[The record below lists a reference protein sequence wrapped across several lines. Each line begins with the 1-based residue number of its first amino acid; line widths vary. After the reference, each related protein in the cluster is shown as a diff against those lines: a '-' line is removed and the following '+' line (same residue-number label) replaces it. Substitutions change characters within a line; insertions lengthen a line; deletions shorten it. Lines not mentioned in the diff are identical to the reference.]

1 MWILTHYRAL
11 ERLDEVAE
19 LSRLYAAHDPAFA
32 PRVISW
38 LDAADLALRQLRN
51 PLAGRISAE
60 KARLLAVS
68 DGWRP
73 PSLGE
78 RATRASS
85 ALRACAALALEQVA
99 AWLEALAS
107 QAEQRLNEPRD
118 KLVQLLAVH
127 SAHQPLP
134 LPRAGEAPRDWAERC
149 WRELPTLP
157 QTQSM
162 RTFLAG
168 SLSHADLI
176 ALLAEVLD
184 RLRDNAV
191 LTGHPPLAPGDDHE
205 HDHNRGCDPGHG
217 RHDR

>member
-1 MWILTHYRAL
+1 MWTLTHYRAL
-11 ERLDEVAE
+11 ERLDEVAD

-32 PRVISW
+32 PRVIAW
-38 LDAADLALRQLRN
+38 LDAADLSLRQLRN

-60 KARLLAVS
+60 KARLLAVP

-73 PSLGE
+73 ASLGD
-78 RATRASS
+78 RATRANS

-107 QAEQRLNEPRD
+107 QAEQRLNEPRE
-118 KLVQLLAVH
+118 KLIQLLAVH

-134 LPRAGEAPRDWAERC
+134 LPRPGEEPREWAERC
-149 WRELPTLP
+149 WRDLPHLP

-168 SLSHADLI
+168 SLSRGDLV

-184 RLRDNAV
+184 RLRDNAA
-191 LTGHPPLAPGDDHE
+191 LPCHPPLAPGRDVD
-205 HDHNRGCDPGHG
+205 HG
-217 RHDR
+217 RRRA

>member
-32 PRVISW
+32 PRVIAW

-60 KARLLAVS
+60 KARLLAVP

-73 PSLGE
+73 ASLGE
-78 RATRASS
+78 RATRANS
-85 ALRACAALALEQVA
+85 ALRACTALALEQVA

-107 QAEQRLNEPRD
+107 QAEQRLTEPRD

-127 SAHQPLP
+127 SALQPLP
-134 LPRAGEAPRDWAERC
+134 LPHGGEAPRDWAERC
-149 WRELPTLP
+149 WRELPALP

-176 ALLAEVLD
+176 ALLADVLD
-184 RLRDNAV
+184 RLRDNAA
-191 LTGHPPLAPGDDHE
+191 LLGHPPPVPGCDD
-205 HDHNRGCDPGHG
+205 DRQPDPGHS

>member
-1 MWILTHYRAL
+1 MWTLTHYRAL
-11 ERLDEVAE
+11 ERLDEVAD
-19 LSRLYAAHDPAFA
+19 LSRLYASHDPAFS
-32 PRVISW
+32 PRVIAW

-60 KARLLAVS
+60 KARLLAVP

-73 PSLGE
+73 ASLGD
-78 RATRASS
+78 RATRANS

-99 AWLEALAS
+99 SWLEALAT
-107 QAEQRLNEPRD
+107 QAEQRLTEPRD
-118 KLVQLLAVH
+118 KLIQLLAVH

-134 LPRAGEAPRDWAERC
+134 LPRINEEARDWAERC
-149 WRELPTLP
+149 WRELPHLP

-168 SLSHADLI
+168 SLSHGDLI

-184 RLRDNAV
+184 RLRDNAA
-191 LTGHPPLAPGDDHE
+191 LPGFPPLAP
-205 HDHNRGCDPGHG
+205 
-217 RHDR
+217 RHDREHERHRP

>member
-1 MWILTHYRAL
+1 MWTLTHYRAM

-19 LSRLYAAHDPAFA
+19 LSRLYANHDPAFA
-32 PRVISW
+32 PRVIAW
-38 LDAADLALRQLRN
+38 MDAADLALRQLRN

-60 KARLLAVS
+60 KARLLAVA

-73 PSLGE
+73 PSLGD

-85 ALRACAALALEQVA
+85 ALRASAALALEQVA
-99 AWLEALAS
+99 AWLEGLAT

-118 KLVQLLAVH
+118 KLIQLLAVH

-134 LPRAGEAPRDWAERC
+134 LPRPGEEARVWAERC
-149 WRELPTLP
+149 WRDLPPLP

-162 RTFLAG
+162 KTFLAG

-184 RLRDNAV
+184 RLQDNAA
-191 LTGHPPLAPGDDHE
+191 LAGHPPLAP
-205 HDHNRGCDPGHG
+205 RPADPEPR